1 MANHTGSEGVVKI
14 SSATIAE
21 MRSFD
26 INEQAD
32 TVEDTVIGD
41 VWKTRQLTQRSWDAS
56 MEVFWDETDTSG
68 QGAVKI
74 GDTPTLIFGPEG
86 AATGD
91 TIFTG
96 AAIVTGVAI
105 KTTHNGIIEASIKV
119 EGNGAL
125 TISTSA

>member
-14 SSATIAE
+14 SSVTIAE

-41 VWKTRQLTQRSWDAS
+41 AWKTRQLTQKSWDAS
-56 MEVFWDETDTSG
+56 MEVFWDETDTTG

-86 AATGD
+86 ASTGD

-125 TISTSA
+125 TISTAA